1 MAVKMLSPTILGTG
15 RRGDR
20 ETETERHRDIERQR
34 RTDRPRDRQAPGST
48 SVVRWSSVLPDDLAA
63 DAALRA
69 RQRGARSALLAGEDA
84 LLPPAALCGTQLAM
98 ESCGAPSDRSAH
110 MRATVQRKPLTP
122 ATALIES
129 AEFAI
134 AAVVSAP
141 LTPTDDTA
149 PRQAKHTGLAV
160 RGSSPGRQPAA
171 EPQPVS
177 QPDKKSR
184 RSTARTKAT
193 RRAQQSGAPRLTVR
207 TTKLAT
213 DGQTEASAAA
223 TRWPQRSA
231 GSKALG
237 AGPAPLT
244 GAGPNFSALPDIA
257 GDRSPPASQL
267 ERHEENAAKEIT
279 RSGACVRD
287 KDGAPSAR

>member
-1 MAVKMLSPTILGTG
+1 M
-15 RRGDR
+15 
-20 ETETERHRDIERQR
+20 
-34 RTDRPRDRQAPGST
+34 
-48 SVVRWSSVLPDDLAA
+48 PDDLAA

-84 LLPPAALCGTQLAM
+84 LLPPAALCGTRLAM
-98 ESCGAPSDRSAH
+98 ETCDAQSDRSVH
-110 MRATVQRKPLTP
+110 MRTTVQRKPLTP

-141 LTPTDDTA
+141 LALTDDTTQ
-149 PRQAKHTGLAV
+149 REAKRVDLSV
-160 RGSSPGRQPAA
+160 RGSSPDRQPAA

-184 RSTARTKAT
+184 RLTARTKAT
-193 RRAQQSGAPRLTVR
+193 RRAQQSGAPRLAVR
-207 TTKLAT
+207 TTKLGT
-213 DGQTEASAAA
+213 VGQAEASAAA
-223 TRWPQRSA
+223 TRWPQRST

-237 AGPAPLT
+237 SGPAPLT
-244 GAGPNFSALPDIA
+244 GSAPNFSALPDIV

-267 ERHEENAAKEIT
+267 YRDEDNAAKEIT
-279 RSGACVRD
+279 RSGACIRD
-287 KDGAPSAR
+287 KDGASSAC